1 MLFRSQCRPCVAA
14 DVAFDA
20 LSTAYK
26 STDLITLQCHLHIPG
41 PDPLT
46 GPDSVSRQA
55 YYGVRST
62 PSTYFNGQALAG
74 SGGPVADSLR
84 KFNQYRHVIDELQKG
99 KRRGAIELAARLTG
113 DEVHITASAKVG
125 DGAATASLQP
135 RLRLALIEESVAYTG
150 RNGLSLHHHVVRAM
164 PGGSEGRALDGGKI
178 QFDETIKLSDVRTS
192 QAAYLKEY
200 PASPKSRGSFANPLP
215 PVELKKLHVA
225 AFLQDDSDRQVLD
238 AIIVPVD

>member
-1 MLFRSQCRPCVAA
+1 MVLLELFTGAQCGPCVAA

-26 STDLITLQCHLHIPG
+26 STDLITLQYHLHIPG

-84 KFNQYRHVIDELQKG
+84 KFNQYRHVIDELRKG
-99 KRRGAIELAARLTG
+99 RKEATIELAARLTG

-150 RNGLSLHHHVVRAM
+150 RNRLPLHHHVVRAM
-164 PGGSEGRALDGGKI
+164 PGGSEGRALEAGMIRD
-178 QFDETIKLSDVRTS
+178 R
-192 QAAYLKEY
+192 
-200 PASPKSRGSFANPLP
+200 KS
-215 PVELKKLHVA
+215 VV
-225 AFLQDDSDRQVLD
+225 
-238 AIIVPVD
+238 